1 MKSAHKG
8 LKNKKFSVPDK
19 VVKARVCKDTGMV
32 PVKGCPTVTDYFVK
46 GTGPKKK
53 CDKVADKEYLICK
66 DTGLLAIEGVC
77 PDIKEVKYNPED
89 DKDKIPKKKCNKHKK
104 QEQTQ
109 EPEKPEGNTT
119 PVEPEPEIPEEPVVP
134 EPEIPETPGEGEVI
148 TPTDPV
154 TPGTTDV

>member
-46 GTGPKKK
+46 GTVPKKK

-154 TPGTTDV
+154 RPGTTDV